1 MDEKRSETSQLMDI
15 NHLAYRVPANLAL
28 AQEGSIFK
36 KNNADIQSYS
46 SASGTELIVTL
57 QSSTDFVYGPNC
69 YLRFDVKADGL
80 VTGGDDCS
88 LGFLNSPATALFERF
103 LLEDKSG
110 AELERVED
118 LNKAVRSILPW
129 RYPLEYRGT
138 CAMAGQSP
146 VSTVV
151 DASAGPIPG
160 LQADYAVNNP
170 STVGT
175 GVYLRVCIPLWYFSG
190 MFAEETL
197 IPPSLISGA
206 RFRLTLAPA
215 KEALSIIS
223 STDGKVPAGYNDT
236 ALTYTINDP
245 VIMLDTYSMATS
257 VQRNIMEQMGS
268 ADGVPFTYC
277 SLYNQTAQPG
287 TSTDFTLQIN
297 KAVARAEKVYVSTQ
311 NTIPDSSQVD
321 NLGTQQLGVFQYQSR
336 VGDWYAPQQVLQCG
350 VTDTLAG
357 VQRNGSELYANA
369 LQCTRGLADAYHSS
383 VSLDQFRANQRP
395 GAVASNQAN
404 GGDGLI
410 VQTLNQSPHIGDAG
424 IAINNSRTAEVRLRY
439 AADNNAAKSITS
451 WLEYVKLACVY
462 PMRTIVK
469 Q

>member
-1 MDEKRSETSQLMDI
+1 MEEKRSETAQLMDI

-80 VTGGDDCS
+80 ATTGNNDVS

-129 RYPLEYRGT
+129 KYPAEYRGT

-146 VSTVV
+146 VPSVV
-151 DASAGPIPG
+151 TGAQP
-160 LQADYAVNNP
+160 DYAVNDP
-170 STVGT
+170 TAVGT
-175 GVYLRVCIPLWYFSG
+175 GANLRVCIPLWYFSG

-215 KEALSIIS
+215 LEALSIIA
-223 STDGKVPAGYNDT
+223 STDGKVPAGYNQSN
-236 ALTYTINDP
+236 LTYTINDP

-287 TSTDFTLQIN
+287 SSTDFTLQIN

-311 NTIPDSSQVD
+311 NTIGDTSAVD
-321 NLGTQQLGVFQYQSR
+321 NLGTQQFGYFQYQSR

-350 VTDTLAG
+350 TTDSLAG
-357 VQRNGSELYANA
+357 VQRNCSELYANA
-369 LQCTRGLADAYHSS
+369 LQCTHGLRDPYRSS
-383 VSLDQFRANQRP
+383 LSLDQFRANPRP
-395 GAVASNQAN
+395 DAVASNAAN
-404 GGDGLI
+404 GGDGVI
-410 VQTLNQSPHIGDAG
+410 VQTLNQSAHIGDAG
-424 IAINNSRTAEVRLRY
+424 IAINNSRTAEVRIRY
-439 AADNNAAKSITS
+439 AADNAGAKSITS
-451 WLEYVKLACVY
+451 WLEYIKLACVY